1 MVYQIDNNGWKT
13 PSVYVL
19 LEISTI
25 LKCALS
31 HVDISIYFRRKDDA
45 ETLFI
50 NILGPLDSRANYN
63 ILYHSYLT
71 V

>member
-1 MVYQIDNNGWKT
+1 MVYQIDSKGWKT